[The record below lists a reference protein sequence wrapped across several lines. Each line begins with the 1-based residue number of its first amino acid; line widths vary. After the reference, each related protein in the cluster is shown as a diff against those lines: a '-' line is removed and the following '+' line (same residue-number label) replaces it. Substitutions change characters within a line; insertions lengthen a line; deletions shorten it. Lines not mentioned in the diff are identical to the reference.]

1 MPRRHAL
8 TDAEWAKLE
17 PLLPTNHR
25 RGHPFKGHRLVIDAI
40 LWVLAT
46 GAAWRDLPERF
57 GPWQTA
63 YDRFNRWRKDGTWD
77 RIAAE
82 LLRQAD
88 EAGAVDQT
96 LWCLDGT
103 TVRASRAAAGARKKT
118 PGGRAGGP
126 RLGPQPGRVR
136 DQAARGL

>member
-8 TDAEWAKLE
+8 TDAEWANLE
-17 PLLPTNHR
+17 PLLPTNRR
-25 RGHPFKGHRLVIDAI
+25 RGHPFKDHRLVIDAI
-40 LWVLAT
+40 LWVLST

-63 YDRFNRWRKDGTWD
+63 YDRFNRWRKDGTWE
-77 RIAAE
+77 RIAAQ

-88 EAGAVDQT
+88 EEGQIDQT

-103 TVRASRAAAGARKKT
+103 AIRAGRPAAGARKKT
-118 PGGRAGGP
+118 PGR
-126 RLGPQPGRVR
+126 
-136 DQAARGL
+136 